1 MASQQK
7 EGEMMLNLEESEI
20 SFIKDNL
27 ENADKMLLS
36 KSVNDILL
44 ALDDLITAEGFD
56 VNYDLND
63 FGRKAQKMYDN
74 IYNNN

>member
-1 MASQQK
+1 MF
-7 EGEMMLNLEESEI
+7 NLEESEI

-36 KSVNDILL
+36 ENVDDILL

-63 FGRKAQKMYDN
+63 LGRKAQKMYDN